1 MTWATA
7 IRVGFAVAVSATT
20 AIAVAIAASVAH
32 FPLTTQR
39 ISVDRGAQLFKRHC
53 ATCHAVTPEASSRIG
68 PSLHE
73 IGRLA
78 DTRIPGMSAEQYIF
92 QSIVD
97 PNAYRLPGASGDMP
111 ESTTNNL
118 RTADLIDITA
128 FLAARGGQ
136 VRYRALYSLAA
147 VNRPQ
152 HASSSISI
160 DVQVAERGRQL
171 FYGKL
176 DCSKCHSL
184 DSTPGSTLIA
194 PNLARIGL
202 HESAY
207 VRQAVLDPNAE
218 VAAPYVTNSVLFEG
232 RVYSGR
238 LIPSEDDSI
247 RLLCVDT
254 SGAISLHEFDRSELE
269 PLEDDEVLTT
279 SSISSMPSYKTQM
292 DGDELNCLLEFL
304 ATLR

>member
-1 MTWATA
+1 MTLTA
-7 IRVGFAVAVSATT
+7 VTRVGLVVAFSAMT

-39 ISVDRGAQLFKRHC
+39 ISIDRGAQLFKRHC

-78 DTRIPGMSAEQYIF
+78 ATRIPGISAEQYIF
-92 QSIVD
+92 QSIID

-111 ESTTNNL
+111 ESTANKL
-118 RTADLIDITA
+118 RTSDLIDITS

-136 VRYRALYSLAA
+136 VRYHTLYSLAA
-147 VNRPQ
+147 MPRPQ
-152 HASSSISI
+152 LDNRSISI
-160 DVQVAERGRQL
+160 DVEVAERGRQL

-176 DCSKCHSL
+176 ACSKCHSL
-184 DSTPGSTLIA
+184 ESAPGNMLIA

-207 VRQAVLDPNAE
+207 LREAVLDPSAE
-218 VAAPYVTNSVLFEG
+218 VAAPYLTHSVLHEG
-232 RVYSGR
+232 RVYTGR
-238 LIPSEDDSI
+238 LFRSEDNNI
-247 RLLCVDT
+247 RLLCVD
-254 SGAISLHEFDRSELE
+254 SNGALSFHEFDRNELE
-269 PLEDDEVLTT
+269 PLEDDELLTT
-279 SSISSMPSYKTQM
+279 SSISSMPSYNTQM
-292 DGDELNCLLEFL
+292 DDDELNSLLEFL